1 MPRTRT
7 SYPVRAA
14 IAALTAALFA
24 AACAGGAKRE
34 AAPSTPAAVATPVAA
49 PKPDPVAAVNAIA
62 DRFVAAVIDF
72 DPTVTYA
79 TGVPVPSHD
88 RLPRNSAS
96 EIAQYVAVE
105 DAMIADLD
113 RIDAA
118 ALRGTPAAVTYA
130 VLREGFDAS
139 RGLRVCHQ
147 ERWSL
152 SHMGGWQV
160 YLAEAA
166 ASQPVDT
173 PEAREQA
180 IKRWSSLPGFIEN
193 DTANLREG
201 LATGYAVPKA
211 ILTRVLQQLDGALG
225 AKPEEWPFWS
235 PAERSNDDA
244 FKARMRDVI
253 VQQIKPAVQ
262 RYRDF
267 LANEY
272 APKARVSIGL
282 SDLPDGAA
290 CYAAQ
295 LRNFTTLT
303 RTPKEVYELGQKTVA
318 ANEANVADIGQRV
331 FGTRDIKTIIAKV
344 EKAKDNHF
352 TSEKELLDFS
362 RGMLARARE
371 LSAPLFRELPSQPA
385 IIQPLPDYQRGS
397 GMSAHY
403 IPSGDPN
410 KPGEYRIPL
419 ENWKKDTRGS
429 AEITLVHETWPG
441 HHLQI
446 AIANGLPARHVMT
459 KLSFNSAYIEG
470 WGRYSERLA
479 EEAGIYN
486 TDYAKISRRI
496 WPARGMVADP
506 GIHMFGWTRKQ
517 AIDYF
522 VATGRFDPKTAEA
535 LVDRI
540 AVMPGQLTSYD
551 SGGLEIFA
559 LREQAERELG
569 SRFDLRAFHEQV
581 LGNGVLPLKAL
592 RENVETWIRDTKG
605 AAAP

>member
-1 MPRTRT
+1 MSRPRT

-24 AACAGGAKRE
+24 AACTGGAKRE
-34 AAPSTPAAVATPVAA
+34 ATPPAPAAAVAPA

-62 DRFVAAVIDF
+62 DRYVAAVIDY

-79 TGVPVPSHD
+79 TGIPVPSHD
-88 RLPRNSAS
+88 RLPRNSAR
-96 EIAQYVAVE
+96 EIAAFAAAE
-105 DAMIADLD
+105 DAMTADLD
-113 RIDAA
+113 RVDAA
-118 ALRGTPAAVTYA
+118 ALHGTPSAVTYA
-130 VLREGFDAS
+130 VLREQLDAS

-152 SHMGGWQV
+152 NHMGGWQV
-160 YLAEAA
+160 FLAEAA
-166 ASQPVDT
+166 TSQPIDT
-173 PEAREQA
+173 PDAREQA
-180 IKRWSSLPGFIEN
+180 IKRWSSLPTFIEN
-193 DTANLREG
+193 DAANLREG
-201 LATGYAVPKA
+201 LATGYAVPKV
-211 ILTRVLQQLDGALG
+211 IVKRVVQQLDAALG

-235 PAERSNDDA
+235 PAERSDDAA
-244 FKARMRDVI
+244 FKARLRDVI
-253 VQQIKPAVQ
+253 AQQIKPAVR

-267 LANEY
+267 LVNEY
-272 APKARVSIGL
+272 APKARDSVGL
-282 SDLPDGAA
+282 SVLPDGAA

-295 LRNFTTLT
+295 LRNFTTLD
-303 RTPKEVYELGQKTVA
+303 RTPQAVYDLGQKTVA
-318 ANEANVADIGQRV
+318 ANEAGVADLGQRV
-331 FGTRDIKTIIAKV
+331 FGTRDIKTILAKV

-352 TSEKELLDFS
+352 KSEAELLDFS

-371 LSAPLFRELPSQPA
+371 LSAPLFEALPAQPA

-397 GMSAHY
+397 GLSAHY

-446 AIANGLPARHVMT
+446 ALANGLPARHTVT

-506 GIHMFGWTRKQ
+506 GIHVFGWTRKQ

-522 VATGRFDPKTAEA
+522 VATGRFDPTTAEA

-559 LREQAERELG
+559 LREEAERELG
-569 SRFDLRAFHEQV
+569 DRFDVRAFHARV
-581 LGNGVLPLKAL
+581 LEHGVLPLKAL
-592 RENVETWIRDTKG
+592 RENVETWIRETK
-605 AAAP
+605 AAP

>member
-14 IAALTAALFA
+14 VAALTAALFA
-24 AACAGGAKRE
+24 AACTGGTKRE
-34 AAPSTPAAVATPVAA
+34 ATPTAPTAAAPVAAA

-62 DRFVAAVIDF
+62 DRYVALVIDF
-72 DPTVTYA
+72 DPTVTYD
-79 TGVPVPSHD
+79 T
-88 RLPRNSAS
+88 
-96 EIAQYVAVE
+96 
-105 DAMIADLD
+105 
-113 RIDAA
+113 
-118 ALRGTPAAVTYA
+118 GTPAAVTYA
-130 VLREGFDAS
+130 VLREQLDAS

-160 YLAEAA
+160 SLAEAA

-180 IKRWSSLPGFIEN
+180 IRRWSSLPGYIDN

-211 ILTRVLQQLDGALG
+211 IVARVIQQLDGALG

-253 VQQIKPAVQ
+253 VQVIKPAVQ

-267 LANEY
+267 LVNEY
-272 APKARVSIGL
+272 APKARAGMAL

-295 LRNFTTLT
+295 LRNYTTLT
-303 RTPKEVYELGQKTVA
+303 RSAQEVYDLGKKTVA
-318 ANEANVADIGQRV
+318 DNEAGVAQIGQRV
-331 FGTRDIKTIIAKV
+331 FGTRDIKTILAKV

-352 TSEKELLDFS
+352 KSEAELLEFS
-362 RGMLARARE
+362 RGMLERARE
-371 LSAPLFRELPSQPA
+371 LSAPLFLELPKQPA
-385 IIQPLPDYQRGS
+385 IIQPLPDYQRGT

-441 HHLQI
+441 HHLQM
-446 AIANGLPARHVMT
+446 ALASSLPARHMVA
-459 KLSFNSAYIEG
+459 KLAFNSAYLEG

-486 TDYAKISRRI
+486 TEYAKISRRI

-506 GIHMFGWTRKQ
+506 GIHMFGWTRQQ
-517 AIDYF
+517 AVDYF

-569 SRFDLRAFHEQV
+569 DRFDLRQFHARVVEH
-581 LGNGVLPLKAL
+581 GVLPLKAL
-592 RENVETWIRDTKG
+592 RENVETWIAQTKG
-605 AAAP
+605 EAAP